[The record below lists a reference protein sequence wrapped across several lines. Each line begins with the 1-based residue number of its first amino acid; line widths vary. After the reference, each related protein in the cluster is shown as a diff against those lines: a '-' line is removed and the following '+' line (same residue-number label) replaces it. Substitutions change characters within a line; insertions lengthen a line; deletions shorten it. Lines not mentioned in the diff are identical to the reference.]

1 MLYIH
6 YPLTNKFSSVMGSQ
20 NSSPSR
26 NQLCS
31 PTKQDNQENQE
42 NQINFLNS
50 ELSIKSNEEGK
61 NKQFEEVQTDSRPK
75 SSKFPFPPNFCKI
88 PLNLLNSKPSTFHSN
103 GPSEA
108 V

>member
-1 MLYIH
+1 
-6 YPLTNKFSSVMGSQ
+6 MGSQ

-31 PTKQDNQENQE
+31 PAKQEYQENQE

-50 ELSIKSNEEGK
+50 ELSIKSNDDGK

-75 SSKFPFPPNFCKI
+75 SQNLQFF
-88 PLNLLNSKPSTFHSN
+88 PLNS
-103 GPSEA
+103 
-108 V
+108 